1 MTYQL
6 DGEQY
11 VAVTVGY
18 GGAVAV
24 IGGSQPRRPGRLYV
38 YKLGGT
44 ATAPEFEPFVRRA
57 RIDVSAATAS
67 TGDLANG
74 AKRYNAYC
82 GACHIGGIFIPDLL
96 TTPYAMTPATFK
108 SVVFEGA
115 LRAKGMA
122 NFSSLLTEKDVEDI
136 RAYLLSEAAKPRRR
150 RRRSRGE
157 PPRQ

>member
-1 MTYQL
+1 MAPPMTYQL

-38 YKLGGT
+38 YKLGG
-44 ATAPEFEPFVRRA
+44 AASAPEFEPHVPRP
-57 RIDVSAATAS
+57 RIDVKAATAS
-67 TGDLANG
+67 TGNVANG
-74 AKRYNAYC
+74 ARRYANYC

-96 TTPYAMTPATFK
+96 TTPYAMTPASFK
-108 SVVFEGA
+108 SVVYEGA
-115 LRAKGMA
+115 LRPRGMA
-122 NFSSLLTEKDVEDI
+122 NFSSLLSEQDVEDI
-136 RAYLLSEAAKPRRR
+136 RAFLLSEAARPA
-150 RRRSRGE
+150 